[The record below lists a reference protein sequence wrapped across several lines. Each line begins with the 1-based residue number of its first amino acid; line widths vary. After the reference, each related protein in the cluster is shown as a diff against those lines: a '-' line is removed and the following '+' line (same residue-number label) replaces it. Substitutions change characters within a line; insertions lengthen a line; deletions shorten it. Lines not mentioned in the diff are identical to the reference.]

1 MNSIL
6 FVDDE
11 AKVLEGLRR
20 MLHNLRRQWHM
31 EFAEGGR
38 RALDCLAAEPFDIV
52 VSDMRMPG
60 MDGSQL
66 LAEVMRLYPATV
78 RIILSGQCDRA
89 TVLKA
94 VGTAHQFLTKPCD
107 SETLKATVAQA
118 CKLRDRLSDDWH
130 KRLVSRV
137 NAVPSLPEH
146 YSRLE
151 AELKS
156 PQASM
161 PRVCELISQDVG
173 MSAKVIQLISTG
185 FFGTPQRISD
195 PFRAASLFDL
205 DSMRVLAASTDVF
218 VPFSVESLQGRPI
231 EMLVEHCLSVARA
244 AKAIALAE
252 GADALLADDAYLAG
266 LLHDIGVL
274 VLAEHLP
281 DRYVAYLN
289 ATHSVRMPLWE
300 VERADFCVSHADIG
314 GYLLG
319 LWGFPDPIIDA
330 TAWHHSPAASEEW
343 RFSALTAVHAADALI
358 DDEFSRTAA
367 YVDRLDEVYLD
378 RLGLLDRIETWRAI
392 CRESVTE
399 GAFA

>member
-20 MLHNLRRQWHM
+20 MLRSLRGQWHM
-31 EFAEGGR
+31 EFAEGGG
-38 RALDCLAAEPFDIV
+38 RALDYLAAEPFDIV

-66 LAEVMRLYPATV
+66 LAEVMRLHPATV

-94 VGTAHQFLTKPCD
+94 VGAAHQFLTKPCD

-146 YSRLE
+146 YSRLR
-151 AELKS
+151 AELNS
-156 PQASM
+156 PQAAM

-185 FFGTPQRISD
+185 FFGTPQRISG
-195 PFRAASLFDL
+195 PFQAASLFDL
-205 DSMRVLAASTDVF
+205 DLMRVLAASTDVF
-218 VPFSVESLQGRPI
+218 VPFGVESLQGRPI

-252 GADALLADDAYLAG
+252 DANGLLADDAYLAG

-314 GYLLG
+314 GYLLA

-330 TAWHHSPAASEEW
+330 TAWHHCPSAAEET

-358 DDEFSRTAA
+358 DDEFTRTAA
-367 YVDRLDEVYLD
+367 YVGRLDEDYLG
-378 RLGLLDRIETWRAI
+378 RLGLLDRIDTWRAI
-392 CRESVTE
+392 CREPVTE